1 MGSPACEFA
10 VCMFVSVRERDRD
23 RRDTESWLMGA
34 GEEFGSRCVRLGA
47 VKTAIPVREI
57 TKRSQVPH
65 LLILTLSQCCSADVI
80 STTDSGMSTSNGWY
94 GRSRSPAFPRPPFQR
109 ESPLPI
115 LRNLS
120 PSVYEEVGVG

>member
-10 VCMFVSVRERDRD
+10 VCMFVSVRERETETE

-57 TKRSQVPH
+57 TKRSQGPH
-65 LLILTLSQCCSADVI
+65 LLILTLSRCCSADVI
-80 STTDSGMSTSNGWY
+80 STTDSGMSASNGWY
-94 GRSRSPAFPRPPFQR
+94 GRSRSPASPRPPFQG
-109 ESPLPI
+109 ESPLPY
-115 LRNLS
+115 
-120 PSVYEEVGVG
+120 PQKPFAKWV